1 MQVSS
6 LAMSIMLKINKARD
20 ARVRSQQVFQLKMR
34 NARVSLPR
42 NEYYLKNINARDAQ
56 VSDLTIISAGL
67 RPTLIYKTPP

>member
-1 MQVSS
+1 
-6 LAMSIMLKINKARD
+6 MSIMLKINKARD

-67 RPTLIYKTPP
+67 RPTLIYKTPPIKNIY

>member
-1 MQVSS
+1 
-6 LAMSIMLKINKARD
+6 MSIMLKINKARD